1 MESLGREEVS
11 LRGFA
16 REEGEK
22 QNEYAARKLEALRA
36 CLTGEDLLI
45 LDNLDEEDDFLEEVL
60 SLPCH
65 IVITSR
71 QDFRDWNY
79 PQMEIYELNGEEE
92 VMELFR
98 AYNAVSYEEEEMEA
112 VRDML
117 QYMDYHTML
126 TELLAKHLRVSG
138 LSPREVK
145 KRMEGDLGI
154 IGLSREEVRHR
165 KGRRSGFWRIC
176 LSLPERGW
184 TGRCF
189 WNGGEAT
196 PATRRIWNGLC
207 CGDGWRSGRTKKFP
221 STRSCWIWFMG
232 RVTGGRRRITEI

>member
-1 MESLGREEVS
+1 M
-11 LRGFA
+11 
-16 REEGEK
+16 
-22 QNEYAARKLEALRA
+22 
-36 CLTGEDLLI
+36 
-45 LDNLDEEDDFLEEVL
+45 
-60 SLPCH
+60 PCH

-112 VRDML
+112 VRDMI

-145 KRMEGDLGI
+145 SGWKGNLASS
-154 IGLSREEVRHR
+154 GLAGR
-165 KGRRSGFWRIC
+165 KCATARGRQVFKLRCRTICGSCLTPAAWDGRRSGFWRIC

-196 PATRRIWNGLC
+196 PGDAEDLERLVLRGWVEEWEDKKVVPPPDRAGFGLW
-207 CGDGWRSGRTKKFP
+207 GVLQGE
-221 STRSCWIWFMG
+221 
-232 RVTGGRRRITEI
+232 GGE